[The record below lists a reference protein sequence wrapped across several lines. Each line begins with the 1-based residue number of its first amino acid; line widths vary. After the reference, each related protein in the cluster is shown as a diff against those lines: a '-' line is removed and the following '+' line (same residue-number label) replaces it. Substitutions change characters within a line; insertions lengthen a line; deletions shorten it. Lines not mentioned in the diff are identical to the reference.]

1 MHYIA
6 YVRLPRFYRDA
17 LTDPPTGPVVIHD
30 GKRVLEVC
38 EETIKLGVSPGFSF
52 VEARTL
58 AKGATFIVTE
68 PRDRW
73 ESARKAWT
81 QPLRR
86 YTDRIEVEAPN
97 AAYLDLS
104 QHPDPY
110 SLLQEIRAQLPNP
123 CAIGIGRAKW
133 LARRAAFRGG
143 IHSDWVACP
152 ERMLAPLPVRVLPF
166 ESELT
171 NRLKFLG
178 CKTIRDVQI
187 LSLDT
192 LRNQFGELARE
203 VHLASMGLLTDRVTP
218 NEGPPTLRC
227 ERQIEEAVIDE
238 EGLSRLL
245 YDLSA
250 HLARQFAE
258 QDSRTRVIRAWW
270 EPKGSAELILPKPLR
285 TATQIHL
292 ALAKSVRP
300 SEPLTW
306 ILVEAELE
314 RASHHTQISFTDPR
328 DRDAVSDA
336 LLRVKSAFGDQAIQC
351 AAEVTVPRRVQVL
364 KAWMGTVP

>member
-1 MHYIA
+1 MHYFA

-17 LTDPPTGPVVIHD
+17 LTEPPDGLVVIHD

-38 EETIKLGVSPGFSF
+38 EETLKVGVSPGFSF

-68 PRDRW
+68 PRERW
-73 ESARKAWT
+73 EEARIRWT
-81 QPLRR
+81 RPLRR

-97 AAYLDLS
+97 AAFLDLS

-110 SLLQEIRAQLPNP
+110 TLLEEIRALLPSP
-123 CAIGIGRAKW
+123 HLIGIGRAKW

-166 ESELT
+166 EAELT
-171 NRLKFLG
+171 QRLKFLG

-203 VHLASMGLLTDRVTP
+203 VHLASMGLLTDRVMP
-218 NEGPPTLRC
+218 NEGPPTLRA
-227 ERQIEEAVIDE
+227 ERHIEEGVIDAM
-238 EGLSRLL
+238 GLNRLL
-245 YDLSA
+245 HELA
-250 HLARQFAE
+250 IHIARQLTE
-258 QDSRTRVIRAWW
+258 QDSHTRVLRAWW
-270 EPKGSAELILPKPLR
+270 QPAGETELVLPKPLR
-285 TATQIHL
+285 TATQLHL
-292 ALAKSVRP
+292 AQAKIIRP
-300 SEPLTW
+300 IEPVTW
-306 ILVEAELE
+306 MLVEAEVE

-328 DRDAVSDA
+328 DRDAMSDA
-336 LLRVKSAFGDQAIQC
+336 LLRVKSAFGDRAIQR
-351 AAEVTVPRRVQVL
+351 AADVAVPRRVQVL